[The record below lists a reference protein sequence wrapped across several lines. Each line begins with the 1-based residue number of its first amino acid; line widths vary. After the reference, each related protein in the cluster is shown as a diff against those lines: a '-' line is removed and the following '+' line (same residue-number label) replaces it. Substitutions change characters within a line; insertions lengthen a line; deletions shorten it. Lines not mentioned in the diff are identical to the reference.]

1 MASVMIPVPLDDAGL
16 PFASSWEPV
25 MPVCHP
31 RGAAAATA
39 CWMAGPRLVPP
50 NPFTGAV

>member
-1 MASVMIPVPLDDAGL
+1 MSSGSRARKLAKTKARMTSAPTEPIMASVMSPVPLDDAGL

-31 RGAAAATA
+31 
-39 CWMAGPRLVPP
+39 
-50 NPFTGAV
+50 